1 MIELKNREQLEK
13 AINRAK
19 AEAKSLLVQTT
30 NAVRQY
36 RVTNRTNGNVYTV
49 NFFVRTDG
57 KRFAHCTC
65 LAGEKGIPCK
75 HIAASAALN
84 IYLASSGQLNR
95 KAVSVA

>member
-1 MIELKNREQLEK
+1 MIELRNRNQLSN

-19 AEAKSLLVQTT
+19 AEARNLLVQTT

-36 RVTNRTNGNVYTV
+36 RVTNRANGNIYLV

-65 LAGEKGIPCK
+65 KAGEKGIACK

-84 IYLASSGQLNR
+84 IYLAENGQLKR
-95 KAVSVA
+95 KTA

>member
-1 MIELKNREQLEK
+1 MIELRNRNQLSN

-19 AEAKSLLVQTT
+19 AEARNLLVQTT

-36 RVTNRTNGNVYTV
+36 RVTNRANGNIYLV

-65 LAGEKGIPCK
+65 KAGEKGIACK
-75 HIAASAALN
+75 HIAVSAALN
-84 IYLASSGQLNR
+84 IYLAENGQLKR
-95 KAVSVA
+95 KTA

>member
-1 MIELKNREQLEK
+1 MIELRNKEQLSN

-19 AEAKSLLVQTT
+19 AEARNLLVQTT

-36 RVTNRTNGNVYTV
+36 RVTNRTNGNVYLV
-49 NFFVRTDG
+49 NFFIRLDG

-65 LAGEKGIPCK
+65 LAGEKGIACK

-84 IYLASSGQLNR
+84 IYLAENGQLKR
-95 KAVSVA
+95 KAA

>member
-1 MIELKNREQLEK
+1 MIELKSRQQIEK

-19 AEAKSLLVQTT
+19 AEARNLLVQTT

-36 RVTNRTNGNVYTV
+36 RVTNKSNGNVYLV
-49 NFFVRTDG
+49 NFFIRTDG

-75 HIAASAALN
+75 HVAASAALN
-84 IYLASSGQLNR
+84 LYLAENGQLKR
-95 KAVSVA
+95 RTA

>member
-1 MIELKNREQLEK
+1 MIELRNRNQLSN

-19 AEAKSLLVQTT
+19 AEARNLLVQTT

-36 RVTNRTNGNVYTV
+36 RVTNRKNGNVYLV
-49 NFFVRTDG
+49 NFFVRIDG

-65 LAGEKGIPCK
+65 LAGEKGIACK

-84 IYLASSGQLNR
+84 IYLAENGQLKR
-95 KAVSVA
+95 KTA

>member
-1 MIELKNREQLEK
+1 MIELRTKEQLSN

-19 AEAKSLLVQTT
+19 AEARNLLVQTT

-36 RVTNRTNGNVYTV
+36 RVTNRANGNIYLV

-65 LAGEKGIPCK
+65 VAGEKGIPCK
-75 HIAASAALN
+75 HVAASAALN
-84 IYLASSGQLNR
+84 IYLAENGQLKR
-95 KAVSVA
+95 RVT